1 MCETH
6 VFARIQNTDI
16 NVILCKHKRFSWKC
30 KFPFSQSLSLQTHE
44 RIRICHDTDYWN
56 KCHIFVMC
64 VCDSFLV
71 SFFYSNCRFGPTIS
85 ILSLSIRKWHSAVCI
100 ASANLLTRGKTT
112 YFSISSIFIW
122 KKNFFHTHKTCMCG
136 EGTQK
141 GGWGGK
147 HKERYMVGRFEWWM
161 DTKWQICKQIYSN
174 IHLFVVCVFVSVYF
188 SHLSLIFTLTASLSL
203 LQVSWIRRRDYH
215 LLTVSL
221 TTYSS
226 DERYSVSHAKHS
238 EVSIIARHFNWWFY

>member
-141 GGWGGK
+141 GGWGGA
-147 HKERYMVGRFEWWM
+147 
-161 DTKWQICKQIYSN
+161 DTKNVIWLAASNDGWIPNGKYASKFTQISIY
-174 IHLFVVCVFVSVYF
+174 LLCAF
-188 SHLSLIFTLTASLSL
+188 SFRFIFHISLSHFHSHCLSLSSAGFMDSTKRLSFINCQSNNVQLGRTLQCFSCKTLWSK
-203 LQVSWIRRRDYH
+203 YH
-215 LLTVSL
+215 C
-221 TTYSS
+221 
-226 DERYSVSHAKHS
+226 AP
-238 EVSIIARHFNWWFY
+238 F

>member
-141 GGWGGK
+141 GGWGGQTQRTLYGWPLRMMDGYQMANMQANLLK
-147 HKERYMVGRFEWWM
+147 YPFICCVRFRFG
-161 DTKWQICKQIYSN
+161 
-174 IHLFVVCVFVSVYF
+174 LFFTS
-188 SHLSLIFTLTASLSL
+188 LSLIFTLTASLSSAGFMDSTKRL
-203 LQVSWIRRRDYH
+203 SFINCQSNNVQLGRTLQCFSCKTLWSKYH
-215 LLTVSL
+215 C
-221 TTYSS
+221 
-226 DERYSVSHAKHS
+226 AP
-238 EVSIIARHFNWWFY
+238 F